1 MAGIVEK
8 LRRLLRGD
16 SAARAPRDDSQE
28 PGDNQTPGIDRPS
41 DNAPVA
47 RGEEGAAHP
56 DQDPEDLHHGRRRL
70 KESHTSH
77 WDLDYMPREDM
88 EELAKA
94 NRKSG
99 DKSDKD
105 DKA

>member
-1 MAGIVEK
+1 MVGMVEK

-28 PGDNQTPGIDRPS
+28 PDDNQAVRIHRPS
-41 DNAPVA
+41 EDGPVA

-56 DQDPEDLHHGRRRL
+56 DEDPEDLHHGRRRL

-99 DKSDKD
+99 DKD
-105 DKA
+105 DKN

>member
-1 MAGIVEK
+1 MVGIVEK

-16 SAARAPRDDSQE
+16 SAARAPRDDSQ
-28 PGDNQTPGIDRPS
+28 
-41 DNAPVA
+41 APDEDQAVRMHYPEA
-47 RGEEGAAHP
+47 GPHANMGEHGAAHP
-56 DQDPEDLHHGRRRL
+56 DDDPEDLHHGRRRL

-77 WDLDYMPREDM
+77 WDLDYMSRDEM

-99 DKSDKD
+99 DKD
-105 DKA
+105 DQD